1 MSAPARTFTV
11 RHVQLLRALFAAA
24 SALMI
29 TFSPDHSA
37 AVGFAVFGG
46 FVAASGFLLIVAAWI
61 VASAGNRWPFIL
73 LAIIDL
79 LAAISSGVPTW
90 RTDGAFFVAVII
102 WAAASGLVELIA
114 GLRARR
120 TDPTAKDAIT
130 IGALGLLLAI
140 VLLFIPANYAL
151 SYSVEGTAGTLTGI
165 ILGVGMFGGYTAIV
179 AVFLAIAGFSP
190 NRPASS
196 GAASA
201 QDGSPESAET
211 TVSDRGSVESGGAA

>member
-11 RHVQLLRALFAAA
+11 RNIQLLRALFAAV

-46 FVAASGFLLIVAAWI
+46 FVAASGFIFVLGAWLA
-61 VASAGNRWPFIL
+61 VPSGSRWPLIL
-73 LAIIDL
+73 LGVIDL
-79 LAAISSGVPTW
+79 LTAVASGIPTW
-90 RTDGAFFVAVII
+90 RTDGVFFVVVII
-102 WAAASGLVELIA
+102 WAAATGLVELIA

-130 IGALGLLLAI
+130 IGALGLLLAV
-140 VLLFIPANYAL
+140 VLLVIPAGYSL
-151 SYSVEGTAGTLTGI
+151 QYSVDGAEALTLTGI
-165 ILGVGMFGGYTAIV
+165 ILAVGMFGGYTAIV

-190 NRPASS
+190 NRTDATEDETKDADTDD
-196 GAASA
+196 AASA
-201 QDGSPESAET
+201 
-211 TVSDRGSVESGGAA
+211 SVESGGAA

>member
-37 AVGFAVFGG
+37 AVGFSVFGG
-46 FVAASGFLLIVAAWI
+46 FVAASGFILILGAWL
-61 VASAGNRWPFIL
+61 VASAGTRWPFIL
-73 LAIIDL
+73 LAAIDL
-79 LAAISSGVPTW
+79 AAAIVSGVPTW
-90 RTDGAFFVAVII
+90 RTDEVFFVVVIV

-120 TDPTAKDAIT
+120 TEPAAKDAIVV
-130 IGALGLLLAI
+130 GALGLLLAV
-140 VLLFIPANYAL
+140 VLLLIPANYAL
-151 SYSVEGTAGTLTGI
+151 QYSVDGAGTLTLTGI
-165 ILGVGMFGGYTAIV
+165 ILAVGMFGGYAAIV

-190 NRPASS
+190 RRAEP
-196 GAASA
+196 
-201 QDGSPESAET
+201 QDAET
-211 TVSDRGSVESGGAA
+211 ADAVGESTPTGGAA

>member
-11 RHVQLLRALFAAA
+11 RNIQLLRALFAAA

-46 FVAASGFLLIVAAWI
+46 FVAASGFIFALGAWLT
-61 VASAGNRWPFIL
+61 APAGARWPYIL
-73 LAIIDL
+73 LAVIDL
-79 LAAISSGVPTW
+79 LTAIASGIPTW
-90 RTDGAFFVAVII
+90 RTDAVFFIVVIV

-120 TDPTAKDAIT
+120 VDPTAKDAIT
-130 IGALGLLLAI
+130 VGALGLLLAVI
-140 VLLFIPANYAL
+140 LLLIPAGYSL
-151 SYSVEGTAGTLTGI
+151 QYSVDGAGALTLTGI
-165 ILGVGMFGGYTAIV
+165 ILAVGMVGGYTAIV

-190 NRPASS
+190 NRR
-196 GAASA
+196 GDAADEMTKDADTDAATSA
-201 QDGSPESAET
+201 SAET
-211 TVSDRGSVESGGAA
+211 GGSA

>member
-11 RHVQLLRALFAAA
+11 RNIQLLRALFAAA

-46 FVAASGFLLIVAAWI
+46 FVAASGFIFLLGAWLA
-61 VASAGNRWPFIL
+61 VPSGSRWPLIL
-73 LAIIDL
+73 LGVIDL
-79 LAAISSGVPTW
+79 LTAVVSGIPTW
-90 RTDGAFFVAVII
+90 RHDGVFFVVVII
-102 WAAASGLVELIA
+102 WAAATGLVELIA
-114 GLRARR
+114 GLRVRR

-140 VLLFIPANYAL
+140 ILLVIPAGYSL
-151 SYSVEGTAGTLTGI
+151 QYSVDGTEALTLTGI
-165 ILGVGMFGGYTAIV
+165 ILAVGMFGGYTAIV

-190 NRPASS
+190 NRTDATEDEPKDADTDD
-196 GAASA
+196 ATSA
-201 QDGSPESAET
+201 
-211 TVSDRGSVESGGAA
+211 SVESGGAA

>member
-11 RHVQLLRALFAAA
+11 RHIQLLRALFAAA

-29 TFSPDHSA
+29 TFSSDHSA

-46 FVAASGFLLIVAAWI
+46 FAAASGFLLLVGAWV

-79 LAAISSGVPTW
+79 LAAMVSGIPIW
-90 RTDGAFFVAVII
+90 RTDGAFFVVVII

-130 IGALGLLLAI
+130 VGALGLLLAV
-140 VLLFIPANYAL
+140 VLLLIPADYAL
-151 SYSVEGTAGTLTGI
+151 EYSVDGAGALTLSGI
-165 ILGVGMFGGYTAIV
+165 ILAVGMFGGYTAIV

-190 NRPASS
+190 SRPSRVV
-196 GAASA
+196 GAADA
-201 QDGSPESAET
+201 DAESADSGTET
-211 TVSDRGSVESGGAA
+211 ATSGGTA

>member
-37 AVGFAVFGG
+37 AIGFAVFGG
-46 FVAASGFLLIVAAWI
+46 FVAASGFILILGAWL
-61 VASAGNRWPFIL
+61 VASAGRRWPFIL
-73 LAIIDL
+73 LAAIDL
-79 LAAISSGVPTW
+79 AAAIVSGIPTW
-90 RTDGAFFVAVII
+90 RTDGVFFVVVIV

-120 TDPTAKDAIT
+120 TEPAAKDAIVV
-130 IGALGLLLAI
+130 GALGLLLAV
-140 VLLFIPANYAL
+140 VLLLIPANYAL
-151 SYSVEGTAGTLTGI
+151 QYSVDGAGALTLTGI
-165 ILGVGMFGGYTAIV
+165 ILAVGMFGGYAAIV

-190 NRPASS
+190 RRAEP
-196 GAASA
+196 
-201 QDGSPESAET
+201 QDAET
-211 TVSDRGSVESGGAA
+211 ADAVGESTPTGGAA

>member
-11 RHVQLLRALFAAA
+11 RNIQLLRALFAAA

-46 FVAASGFLLIVAAWI
+46 FVAASGFIFALGAWLT
-61 VASAGNRWPFIL
+61 APAGARWPYIL
-73 LAIIDL
+73 LAVIDL
-79 LAAISSGVPTW
+79 LTAIASGIPTW
-90 RTDGAFFVAVII
+90 RTDAVFFIVVIV

-120 TDPTAKDAIT
+120 VDPTAKDAIT
-130 IGALGLLLAI
+130 VGALGLLLAVI
-140 VLLFIPANYAL
+140 LLLIPAGYSL
-151 SYSVEGTAGTLTGI
+151 QYSVDGAGVLTLTGI
-165 ILGVGMFGGYTAIV
+165 ILAVGMVGGYTAIV

-190 NRPASS
+190 NRR
-196 GAASA
+196 GDAADEMTKDADTDAATSA
-201 QDGSPESAET
+201 SAET
-211 TVSDRGSVESGGAA
+211 GGSA